1 MQLLRVVLFLTTT
14 TSLLAGD
21 LDTVGV
27 TLLRQAD
34 PTLQGGGVRIAQ
46 PEGAT
51 ANDFE
56 VNPAAVGQPSSL
68 FTYIN
73 NIGNTATNFPNSV
86 GTESGHADNVAN
98 SLYGLTTG
106 VAPQVNHVD
115 NYDADYFVNHFL
127 SGGIAIAAR
136 ISNQSFAYPT
146 NLQSGVDSTF
156 DDYAA
161 VNDTIFVSA
170 VGNGGPIFPPG
181 TCYNGIGV
189 AIYTSPSSVGP
200 TPDGR
205 CKPDLTAPD
214 LKDAPNGANSY
225 STPYVAGA
233 AAVLVQAANRGD
245 GGANTNAANDL
256 RTIKALLLNGA
267 VKPTGWTNSPTAPL
281 DARYGAGLVN
291 VFNSWTQLKGG
302 LHPSI
307 ETTSANGT
315 NHPPGL
321 NVTNEPVLVGWD
333 NAVLTDSG
341 TQDRINHYYFNLT
354 GTNSFA
360 FTATLAWNRQEN
372 RTAINDLNLFLYK
385 TSNSN
390 LVASSVSTVDNVE
403 HLFLSAL
410 APGRYDLQV
419 LKKRAGR
426 ITASETYA
434 LAFEMFGLK
443 LNIALTNNNAVISWP
458 LAPTGF
464 RLQSTTSLT
473 PPVAWTSVN
482 ATVSVNTNTGQ
493 NIVTLPVGVANQFFR
508 LLRPT
513 ADFGL

>member
-1 MQLLRVVLFLTTT
+1 M
-14 TSLLAGD
+14 
-21 LDTVGV
+21 
-27 TLLRQAD
+27 
-34 PTLQGGGVRIAQ
+34 
-46 PEGAT
+46 
-51 ANDFE
+51 
-56 VNPAAVGQPSSL
+56 
-68 FTYIN
+68 
-73 NIGNTATNFPNSV
+73 
-86 GTESGHADNVAN
+86 
-98 SLYGLTTG
+98 
-106 VAPQVNHVD
+106 
-115 NYDADYFVNHFL
+115 
-127 SGGIAIAAR
+127 
-136 ISNQSFAYPT
+136 
-146 NLQSGVDSTF
+146 
-156 DDYAA
+156 
-161 VNDTIFVSA
+161 
-170 VGNGGPIFPPG
+170 
-181 TCYNGIGV
+181 
-189 AIYTSPSSVGP
+189 
-200 TPDGR
+200 
-205 CKPDLTAPD
+205 
-214 LKDAPNGANSY
+214 
-225 STPYVAGA
+225 
-233 AAVLVQAANRGD
+233 QAANRGD

-410 APGRYDLQV
+410 PPGRYDLQV

-434 LAFEMFGLK
+434 LTFEMFGL
-443 LNIALTNNNAVISWP
+443 
-458 LAPTGF
+458 
-464 RLQSTTSLT
+464 
-473 PPVAWTSVN
+473 
-482 ATVSVNTNTGQ
+482 
-493 NIVTLPVGVANQFFR
+493 
-508 LLRPT
+508 
-513 ADFGL
+513 